1 MVADLRPEFILKA
14 IWTWPALSICIF
26 CTWSV
31 CGHLMPWS
39 VQVLLWMLSKDLEL
53 NSTHVRNK
61 LLEVFCFSSRADK
74 PVQVQCFKS
83 NMVKTGFACVRW

>member
-26 CTWSV
+26 CTRSV

-39 VQVLLWMLSKDLEL
+39 VQVLLWMLS
-53 NSTHVRNK
+53 
-61 LLEVFCFSSRADK
+61 
-74 PVQVQCFKS
+74 
-83 NMVKTGFACVRW
+83 